1 MRLSIT
7 GSRSISI
14 SFADITHHLPE
25 QITSII
31 SGGALGVDSIVADY
45 AQAHDI
51 ELQVI
56 RPQYSSFANSRFA
69 PLARNTDIISHS
81 DYCLFFWDGRSRG
94 TAHTISE
101 ARRLGRH
108 GKVVVMGGLTRAVMS
123 F

>member
-14 SFADITHHLPE
+14 SFDDITQHLPE
-25 QITSII
+25 QTTSII
-31 SGGALGVDSIVADY
+31 SGGASGVDTIASSY
-45 AQAHDI
+45 AQAHGIDLI
-51 ELQVI
+51 VI
-56 RPQYSSFANSRFA
+56 RPQYDRAITPRLA
-69 PLARNTDIISHS
+69 PLARNTEIISQS
-81 DYCLFFWDGRSRG
+81 DFCLFFWDGRSRG
-94 TAHTISE
+94 TAHTIGE